1 MNKRKE
7 NMMRKMS
14 ILVLLVAI
22 WRLPATLFAG
32 GGGQQQAGGGEVS
45 RSSAVK
51 PSGFPIVDTPITLT
65 VFGSRDQNQAKW
77 SDMYFFKKYA
87 EKTNINLDLQEVPAQ
102 GFEEKKNLLF
112 ASNELP
118 DIFLRAFIT
127 PVQFTMYGTTSKQ
140 LIPLDQSLD
149 QWAPNIAKIIRN
161 NEAVRMAVTAA
172 DDRIYVLPELNFSN
186 TGSMGFKQWIN
197 KIWLEKLGLQV
208 PTTPQELRAV
218 LAAFQSRDPN
228 GNGKADEIPL
238 GIREISSIYVLGGSW
253 GLDHQMGDTINI
265 SNGKIHFWL
274 KDDRFKEYLVFLND
288 LYKNKLLWQNY
299 YKADSRPEWR
309 SNLSNA
315 LFGAFYMPY
324 SDVFINVEDQFIG
337 YPPLKGPYGD
347 QLWADANNGVITA
360 GAFAVSNT
368 CKYPEA
374 ALRWVDY
381 FYSDEGS
388 IFYRYGVE
396 NETFTFDAQGNAV
409 INNDIFRS
417 PEGFMTALGKINLVP
432 GGGGPHMI
440 TNQTDGIVASDLTKK
455 VAADL
460 APYRP
465 KVIYNKPALSETDQE
480 RANAIVQDLNKF
492 RDESVTK
499 FIIGEW
505 GFDRWDEYCRTLD
518 RIGLP
523 ELEAI
528 YQKAFDAIK

>member
-1 MNKRKE
+1 MKSSKIFGF
-7 NMMRKMS
+7 MVA
-14 ILVLLVAI
+14 VLM
-22 WRLPATLFAG
+22 LPTALFG
-32 GGGQQQAGGGEVS
+32 GGGQQNQGKSGGQPAQ
-45 RSSAVK
+45 AVK
-51 PSGFPIVDTPITLT
+51 PAGFPIVDEKLTLT

-87 EKTNINLDLQEVPAQ
+87 ELTNIDLDLQEVPAQ

-118 DIFLRAFIT
+118 DVFIRAGIS
-127 PVQFTMYGTTSKQ
+127 PIQFSMYGAGSKQ
-140 LIPLDQSLD
+140 LLALDPYLEK
-149 QWAPNIAKIIRN
+149 WAPNINKILKE
-161 NEAVRMAVTAA
+161 NEAVRMAVTAS
-172 DDRIYVLPELNFSN
+172 DGHIYVLPELDFSD

-197 KIWLEKLGLQV
+197 KGWLDAVGKKV
-208 PTTPQELRAV
+208 PTTPQELRDV
-218 LAAFQSRDPN
+218 LIAFRDRDPN
-228 GNGKADEIPL
+228 KNGKADEIPL

-253 GLDHQMGDTINI
+253 GLDHQMKDTINI
-265 SNGKIHFWL
+265 KNGKLHYWIA
-274 KDDRFKEYLVFLND
+274 DNAFKEYLTFLHD
-288 LYKNKLLWQNY
+288 LYANKLLWQNY

-347 QLWADANNGVITA
+347 QLWADANNGVLA
-360 GAFAVSNT
+360 VGAFAVSST
-368 CKYPEA
+368 CKNPEA

-381 FYSDEGS
+381 LYSAEGS
-388 IFYRYGVE
+388 VFYRYGVE
-396 NETFTFDAQGNAV
+396 GETFTRDGSGMPR
-409 INNDIFRS
+409 INNDIINS

-432 GGGGPHMI
+432 GGGGPQMI

-455 VAADL
+455 ISAEL

-465 KVIYNKPALSETDQE
+465 KVIYNKPTLNETDMD
-480 RANAIVQDLNKF
+480 RVNAITQDLDKY

-505 GFDRWDEYCRTLD
+505 GFEKWDEYCRTLE

-528 YQKAFDAIK
+528 YQRAFDALRK

>member
-1 MNKRKE
+1 MKISGKAFVF
-7 NMMRKMS
+7 
-14 ILVLLVAI
+14 LTAVLL
-22 WRLPATLFAG
+22 LPSLVF
-32 GGGQQQAGGGEVS
+32 GGGQQDGKAQQGASGGGAA
-45 RSSAVK
+45 SAAKVN
-51 PSGFPIVDTPITLT
+51 PAGFPLVNEPITLT

-77 SDMYFFKKYA
+77 ADMFFFKKYA

-118 DIFLRAFIT
+118 DIFLRAYIT
-127 PVQFTMYGTTSKQ
+127 PVQFAMYGTTSQQ
-140 LIPLDQSLD
+140 LIPLDPLLD
-149 QWAPNIAKIIRN
+149 KWAPNIAKIIRD
-161 NEAVRMAVTAA
+161 NEAVRMAITAA
-172 DDRIYVLPELNFSN
+172 DGHIYVLPELDFSN

-197 KIWLEKLGLQV
+197 KTWLEKLGLQI
-208 PTTPQELRAV
+208 PKTPQELRAV

-253 GLDHQMGDTINI
+253 GLERQMGDTVNI

-274 KDDRFKEYLVFLND
+274 KDNNFKEYLVFLND

-324 SDVFINVEDQFIG
+324 SDVFINVEDQFTG

-347 QLWADANNGVITA
+347 QLWADANNGVYA
-360 GAFAVSNT
+360 VGAFAISNT

-388 IFYRYGVE
+388 VFYCYGIE

-409 INNDIFRS
+409 IKDEILRS

-432 GGGGPHMI
+432 GGGGPHLI
-440 TNQTDGIVASDLTKK
+440 TNKIDGIVASNLTKK
-455 VAADL
+455 VSADL
-460 APYRP
+460 APYRS
-465 KVIYNKPALSETDQE
+465 KVIYNKPTLNETDQE
-480 RANAIVQDLNKF
+480 RVNAIVQDLNKY

-528 YQKAFDAIK
+528 YQKAFDASRK